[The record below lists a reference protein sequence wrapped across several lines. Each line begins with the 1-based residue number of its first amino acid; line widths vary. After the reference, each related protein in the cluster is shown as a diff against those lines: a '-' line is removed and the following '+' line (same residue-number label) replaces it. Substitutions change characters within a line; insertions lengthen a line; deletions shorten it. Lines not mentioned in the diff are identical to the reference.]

1 MEEQN
6 HGIYVE
12 MSPRELTRQHRE
24 TLPSVTKIINH
35 SSFTRND
42 VTIETVTSSDRR
54 IIKVSGTFVKEE
66 GNKIIILLGER
77 R

>member
-12 MSPRELTRQHRE
+12 MSPGELTRQHRE
-24 TLPSVTKIINH
+24 TLPSATTIINH